1 MNNVFATRASTASNS
16 VSKTN
21 TLISGMSL
29 LTDNNKLRSTPV
41 SASVSASVPVP
52 APVPAPVVMRGGADT
67 ELLAKN
73 TQLQHDLT
81 AITAKYNTLVN
92 YLRSAGVLH

>member
-1 MNNVFATRASTASNS
+1 MNNVFATHVSTRTASNS
-16 VSKTN
+16 VNKTN

-29 LTDNNKLRSTPV
+29 LTDNNKLRSAPV
-41 SASVSASVPVP
+41 SASVSVS
-52 APVPAPVVMRGGADT
+52 APVAMRGGADT